1 MRGRSGRC
9 LDVAFADV
17 GDSQGTAPT
26 GRLFRSLRA
35 EGDAAN
41 AAVPAL
47 SLDQAVGLKSVT
59 LGEPLVPEIPAA
71 APAPPAPS
79 LLAPP
84 SSAAPAPV
92 APAAAAGAPL
102 AVAAVIDL
110 PPSEDRF
117 RPEDIDDRSVGSE
130 HGAQRRGAHA
140 ATGVKASG
148 VWLVV
153 IGVTVFVAFADAI
166 VVGRTGLGWLTG
178 IALLASS
185 IYGAVMVRRG
195 DDLVA
200 VIAPPIAFFLA
211 TITAGQLTLP
221 AGSDLL
227 VREAF
232 MVVTTL
238 GSNAPWIFGST
249 LVALAIVLLRRR
261 RASRA

>member
-92 APAAAAGAPL
+92 APAAAAKD
-102 AVAAVIDL
+102 AVNG
-110 PPSEDRF
+110 P
-117 RPEDIDDRSVGSE
+117 
-130 HGAQRRGAHA
+130 
-140 ATGVKASG
+140 KAG
-148 VWLVV
+148 
-153 IGVTVFVAFADAI
+153 GGYT
-166 VVGRTGLGWLTG
+166 
-178 IALLASS
+178 
-185 IYGAVMVRRG
+185 
-195 DDLVA
+195 
-200 VIAPPIAFFLA
+200 
-211 TITAGQLTLP
+211 
-221 AGSDLL
+221 
-227 VREAF
+227 
-232 MVVTTL
+232 
-238 GSNAPWIFGST
+238 
-249 LVALAIVLLRRR
+249 
-261 RASRA
+261 